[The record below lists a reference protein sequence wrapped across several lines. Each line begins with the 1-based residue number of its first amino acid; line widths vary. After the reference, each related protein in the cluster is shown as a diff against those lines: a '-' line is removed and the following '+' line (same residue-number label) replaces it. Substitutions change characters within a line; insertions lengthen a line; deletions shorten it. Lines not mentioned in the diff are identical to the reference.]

1 MGNTKGSIF
10 RTIIRIAI
18 ISTLENGEKYWYMWP
33 LKCEQPGQLLGGQVY
48 IKPCKLNFTLKLKDN

>member
-1 MGNTKGSIF
+1 MDNTKRSIF

-18 ISTLENGEKYWYMWP
+18 ISTLENGGKYWYTWP

-48 IKPCKLNFTLKLKDN
+48 IKPYKLNFTLKR